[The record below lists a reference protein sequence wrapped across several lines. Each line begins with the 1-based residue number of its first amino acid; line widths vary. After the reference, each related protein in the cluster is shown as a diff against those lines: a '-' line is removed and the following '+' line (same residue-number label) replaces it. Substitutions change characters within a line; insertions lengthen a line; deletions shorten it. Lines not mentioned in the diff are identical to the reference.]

1 MIGGTNGRGAREW
14 QIHPSAPHQFGFYK
28 CGLSVPENSIACRG
42 MLALEFLL
50 DFVLE
55 SEHGLAG
62 LIFA

>member
-1 MIGGTNGRGAREW
+1 MIGGTNERGAREW
-14 QIHPSAPHQFGFYK
+14 QIHPSAPHQFGSIS
-28 CGLSVPENSIACRG
+28 GLTVPKKSSACCG

-62 LIFA
+62 LVFA